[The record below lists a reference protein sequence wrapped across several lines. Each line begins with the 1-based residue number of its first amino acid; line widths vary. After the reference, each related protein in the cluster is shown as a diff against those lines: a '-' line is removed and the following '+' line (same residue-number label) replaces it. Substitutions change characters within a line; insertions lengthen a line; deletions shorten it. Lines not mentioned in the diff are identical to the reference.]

1 MYTREDKLKAVE
13 LFIKYDFSPAV
24 RHQRARLPMQ
34 GIALQLG
41 IGNI

>member
-13 LFIKYDFSPAV
+13 LFIKYDFSPQSYFMKSSATHAGD
-24 RHQRARLPMQ
+24 RSTT
-34 GIALQLG
+34 G